1 MNDWPALLRK
11 PDTPGEDAIDRWF
24 RRIAG
29 RLLNGARLVVAGQA
43 FRFVE
48 VEFYYHAG
56 GHPDPFTHR
65 DPLQKT
71 CGRWY
76 FHRTRGVYRGG
87 SFKGFDLTFGDESAF
102 GGVLVRGLEAPDG
115 TLIDGPC
122 LCVDRL
128 LVRTK
133 KGDVASLDAAIAGR
147 PSWDPESP
155 LFLRWQDGGEEREV
169 YRSARVGL
177 SLKRGVASAEPP
189 RFLLRPY
196 RFLNEPRRTAKGKLL
211 LVLALHAR
219 GRSAEDIRA
228 LTGCPAGTIRRYIA
242 DFEAGRAQASFDA
255 YRGRD
260 LGPAD
265 LCRLHG
271 TWHAIHGSEMASGG
285 VLTPS

>member
-1 MNDWPALLRK
+1 MAEWPTLLRK
-11 PDTPGEDAIDRWF
+11 PETPDEDAIDRWF
-24 RRIAG
+24 SRIAG
-29 RLLNGARLVVAGQA
+29 RLLNGARLVVAGKA
-43 FRFVE
+43 YRFVE
-48 VEFYYHAG
+48 VEFYYHADA
-56 GHPDPFTHR
+56 HPDPFTHR

-87 SFKGFDLTFGDESAF
+87 SFKGFDLTFGDGTAF
-102 GGVLVRGLEAPDG
+102 GGVLIRGLETPDG

-122 LCVDRL
+122 LCVDHL

-155 LFLRWQDGGEEREV
+155 LYLRWDDDEERVV

-177 SLKRGVASAEPP
+177 SLKRGAASAEPP
-189 RFLLRPY
+189 RFVLRPY
-196 RFLNEPRRTAKGKLL
+196 RFLSEPRRTAKGKLL

-219 GRSAEDIRA
+219 GMGPEEIRRV
-228 LTGCPAGTIRRYIA
+228 TGCPAASIRRYIA
-242 DFEAGRAQASFDA
+242 DFEKGRGQTSFEP
-255 YRGRD
+255 YRGKD

-271 TWHAIHGSEMASGG
+271 TWHAVHGKAAD
-285 VLTPS
+285 